1 MATDE
6 TLIGQVKMLL
16 VERSKKSMDIARKA
30 VLEEKFKHKPLQE
43 ALTYFITELW
53 YNASHPALLS
63 LTCEAVGGDPD
74 ATNQIGAA
82 FVLLSGAADI
92 HDDIIDQSLTKEGKQ
107 TIFGK
112 YGLDMAIIAG
122 NVLWFKGV
130 LLLNQAC
137 DAFSTEKKEAI
148 LQLAKQSFFDIGSA
162 EAKEASLR
170 RNLDLQPQVYL
181 EIIKMKISVAEAAAK
196 IGATAGNG
204 SAAQVECL
212 GQYGKTLGTLM
223 TIRDEFVDMFELDEL
238 QNRFRN
244 ECLPLPVLFAL
255 QDPDLK
261 KEILGTLAK
270 EDLTESELEKIVE
283 LVAGSSELG
292 ELKKEIK
299 LSMEKTCEC
308 LFMFSKNQDLFNQL
322 LKSTIEGLPI

>member
-1 MATDE
+1 
-6 TLIGQVKMLL
+6 
-16 VERSKKSMDIARKA
+16 
-30 VLEEKFKHKPLQE
+30 
-43 ALTYFITELW
+43 
-53 YNASHPALLS
+53 
-63 LTCEAVGGDPD
+63 
-74 ATNQIGAA
+74 
-82 FVLLSGAADI
+82 
-92 HDDIIDQSLTKEGKQ
+92 
-107 TIFGK
+107 
-112 YGLDMAIIAG
+112 
-122 NVLWFKGV
+122 
-130 LLLNQAC
+130 
-137 DAFSTEKKEAI
+137 
-148 LQLAKQSFFDIGSA
+148 
-162 EAKEASLR
+162 
-170 RNLDLQPQVYL
+170 
-181 EIIKMKISVAEAAAK
+181 
-196 IGATAGNG
+196 
-204 SAAQVECL
+204 
-212 GQYGKTLGTLM
+212 M